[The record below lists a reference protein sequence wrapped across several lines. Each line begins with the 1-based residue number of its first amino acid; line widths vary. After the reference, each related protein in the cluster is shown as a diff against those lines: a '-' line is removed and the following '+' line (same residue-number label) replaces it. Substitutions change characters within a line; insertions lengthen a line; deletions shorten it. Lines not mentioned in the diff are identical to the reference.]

1 MGKKRHLADIFF
13 EPVFED
19 SLYVR
24 CVAPDIGGEVLQMN
38 NGDCV
43 GIFLKFPVPGFVK
56 TRIASEIGSVE
67 AAIFY
72 KQLAESVLKKTM
84 PAADEYDRIIFFEP
98 AERKM
103 DFEKW
108 LGNERLVPQ
117 QGIDLGEK
125 MSNAVSEILKQGRK
139 AVITGSDIPDL
150 DRSIIGAAFST
161 LEHNDIVLG
170 PAKDGGYYLVGM
182 KVLHQQL
189 FEDIHWSTAEVLSR
203 TVEII
208 KATGLTCS
216 LLPELSDLD
225 TIEDYKK
232 YIAGGFGK

>member
-1 MGKKRHLADIFF
+1 
-13 EPVFED
+13 
-19 SLYVR
+19 
-24 CVAPDIGGEVLQMN
+24 MN

-108 LGNERLVPQ
+108 LGDERLVPQ

-125 MSNAVSEILKQGRK
+125 MSNAISEILKRAGK

-150 DRSIIGAAFST
+150 DRAIIGAAFST

>member
-1 MGKKRHLADIFF
+1 
-13 EPVFED
+13 
-19 SLYVR
+19 
-24 CVAPDIGGEVLQMN
+24 MN
-38 NGDCV
+38 NGDCL

-56 TRIASEIGSVE
+56 TRIAFEIGSVE

-72 KQLAESVLKKTM
+72 KQLAESVLKKTT
-84 PAADEYDRIIFFEP
+84 PAADEYERIIFFEP

-108 LGNERLVPQ
+108 LGNERLVLQ

-125 MSNAVSEILKQGRK
+125 MYNAVSEILARGRK
-139 AVITGSDIPDL
+139 AVITGSDIPGL
-150 DRSIIGAAFST
+150 DCSIIATAFSM
-161 LEHNDIVLG
+161 LDHNDIVLG
-170 PAKDGGYYLVGM
+170 PAKDGGYYLIGM

-189 FEDIHWSTAEVLSR
+189 FKDIPWSTAEVLSL

-208 KATGLTCS
+208 KAAGLTYS
-216 LLPELSDLD
+216 LLSELSDLD

-232 YIAGGFGK
+232 YNAGRVKTD

>member
-1 MGKKRHLADIFF
+1 
-13 EPVFED
+13 
-19 SLYVR
+19 
-24 CVAPDIGGEVLQMN
+24 
-38 NGDCV
+38 
-43 GIFLKFPVPGFVK
+43 
-56 TRIASEIGSVE
+56 VE